1 MPLISE
7 ANDEDGDN
15 EDAFVELFDPINDAI
30 IEGNRADEKKG
41 GRTQRP
47 P

>member
-7 ANDEDGDN
+7 ANDEDGDD
-15 EDAFVELFDPINDAI
+15 EDALMELFYLINDAI
-30 IEGNRADEKKG
+30 IEENRADEQKG